1 MKSINFIFQSR
12 IMENPFERTP
22 RELGFYNGIHKNGS
36 FVLLHVTTYPSW
48 SMIFLTDHFC

>member
-22 RELGFYNGIHKNGS
+22 GELGFYNGIHKNGS

-48 SMIFLTDHFC
+48 SIFLTDHCC